1 LGAASALLQLNGV
14 QIDFSDS
21 SDPHPGSSATQ
32 LPLTQDSHV
41 DIAASTIG
49 DFGISDFAIEFT
61 FTANG
66 VDDITP
72 DGTYGSLFLRSAQSN
87 SPYTGPASFIWD
99 NGDIKFWM
107 RGDDAMMCSGAL
119 PNPKSATSRVLKF
132 AVIQSTLSLTI
143 DGELACSRAMTKTP
157 DASQFV
163 SAPLRF
169 GGNHMTSDAQNLRAQ
184 LSSIKLVTY

>member
-1 LGAASALLQLNGV
+1 
-14 QIDFSDS
+14 
-21 SDPHPGSSATQ
+21 
-32 LPLTQDSHV
+32 
-41 DIAASTIG
+41 
-49 DFGISDFAIEFT
+49 
-61 FTANG
+61 
-66 VDDITP
+66 
-72 DGTYGSLFLRSAQSN
+72 
-87 SPYTGPASFIWD
+87 
-99 NGDIKFWM
+99 M

-143 DGELACSRAMTKTP
+143 DGVEACSRAMTKTP

-169 GGNHMTSDAQNLRAQ
+169 GGNHVNPDGQNLRAQ